1 MMSSFKYVCLSIA
14 REAIM
19 QSESCQWFLVRVK
32 KLATPTFSLAECVG
46 CSRVTASANS
56 ALGLHIADSEPW
68 PLHMNSCFVSGPNH
82 VQNILALRGLT
93 RNPVSWKPTRLWFCS
108 MAVDPPLTSWS
119 KQEVPTLHKI
129 SFFISFTVVTS
140 LVEIISLMSSA
151 VVEVGDRGSIPND
164 AILLITMS
172 IMVLRA
178 VKFHLN
184 FNSSHLFIYFLSSR
198 VHIRERE
205 KCSWF
210 LNTLK

>member
-1 MMSSFKYVCLSIA
+1 
-14 REAIM
+14 
-19 QSESCQWFLVRVK
+19 
-32 KLATPTFSLAECVG
+32 
-46 CSRVTASANS
+46 
-56 ALGLHIADSEPW
+56 
-68 PLHMNSCFVSGPNH
+68 
-82 VQNILALRGLT
+82 
-93 RNPVSWKPTRLWFCS
+93 
-108 MAVDPPLTSWS
+108 
-119 KQEVPTLHKI
+119 
-129 SFFISFTVVTS
+129 
-140 LVEIISLMSSA
+140 MSSA